1 MNYKKIIYLIPIFYI
16 SLSNTSNSATTS
28 QLKSVLEKYG
38 VPYTSDCGTL
48 NEAHF
53 NGSKPE
59 CQQLGMFYNKSKR
72 RCEPCPL
79 GTATDTKTDTSC
91 KDIVCPNGNVG
102 TIINDGKCPAGY
114 VLQQITGGSCPMG
127 NVLEKM

>member
-1 MNYKKIIYLIPIFYI
+1 MVSCILCTGF
-16 SLSNTSNSATTS
+16 SNIGYSATTA
-28 QLKSVLEKYG
+28 QLQSVLQKYG

-91 KDIVCPNGNVG
+91 KAIVCPNGHVG